1 MAAAT
6 QQRTNTGWL
15 EPLERPTLAA
25 LAPRMPSWVTPD
37 ILTAIGFAGSAITF
51 GAYVLAARNPA
62 WLWVAS
68 AGLVVNWFGDSL
80 DGNLARYRKIERPR
94 YGYYLDQAIDLV
106 MQLLLA
112 AGIALSGYIRGDLCF
127 LALSAFLMMS
137 VLTLLRENISG
148 VFQLSYGG
156 IGPTEMR
163 MMFIILNAMMY
174 FSPPQPINLLGLEMT
189 YPNWLSLTWST
200 VALTTFFF
208 SMLSDLRRLAIEDP
222 PHPR

>member
-1 MAAAT
+1 
-6 QQRTNTGWL
+6 
-15 EPLERPTLAA
+15 
-25 LAPRMPSWVTPD
+25 
-37 ILTAIGFAGSAITF
+37 
-51 GAYVLAARNPA
+51 
-62 WLWVAS
+62 
-68 AGLVVNWFGDSL
+68 
-80 DGNLARYRKIERPR
+80 
-94 YGYYLDQAIDLV
+94 
-106 MQLLLA
+106 
-112 AGIALSGYIRGDLCF
+112 
-127 LALSAFLMMS
+127 MMS

-200 VALTTFFF
+200 VALTTFFV